1 MTRRQQAQ
9 TLLNAVEAAIL
20 EIVSGAASASI
31 SSGNGSKSYT
41 RADLGT
47 LRTMRSE
54 LRVELAGY
62 DRAGK
67 TRITYSGV
75 NYV

>member
-20 EIVSGAASASI
+20 EIVSGAVSASI

-47 LRTMRSE
+47 LRAMRSQ

-62 DRAGK
+62 NRAGK

>member
-1 MTRRQQAQ
+1 MTKRQQAQ

-31 SSGNGSKSYT
+31 SSGSGSKSYT

-47 LRTMRSE
+47 LRAMRSE

-62 DRAGK
+62 NKAGK

-75 NYV
+75 HYV